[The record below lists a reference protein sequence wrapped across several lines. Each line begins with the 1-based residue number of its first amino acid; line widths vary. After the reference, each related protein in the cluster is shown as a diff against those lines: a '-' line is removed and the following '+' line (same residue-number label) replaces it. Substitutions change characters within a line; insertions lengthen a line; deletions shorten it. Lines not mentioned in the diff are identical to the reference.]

1 MEYTTIEYR
10 QEDNIGII
18 RLNRP
23 HRMNAV
29 IEEMYIEIQQALKA
43 AQNDTAV
50 RTVILTGSVLEKNGV
65 VKQAFCAGA
74 DLKKHAEGD
83 RTEAQ
88 KRKYIMLGQ
97 YATKALYE
105 FPKPTLAVING
116 PARGAGVEMALNC
129 DFVFMAHDATVAL
142 TETSLGTFIG
152 GAVTYNLVRMVG
164 LQAAKEIVY
173 TGTVIDGK
181 KAVALG
187 LALRT
192 YPIEELFQ
200 EAQAFAE
207 LLASRAPVSLQW
219 AKKRLQQMYGFDH
232 DTVLLLEA
240 DAVFSCMNT
249 EDWHEGIRSFNEGRA
264 PEFKGV

>member
-1 MEYTTIEYR
+1 MEYTAIEYILK
-10 QEDNIGII
+10 DNIGII

-29 IEEMYIEIQQALKA
+29 IEEMYIEIQHALKA
-43 AQNDTAV
+43 AEDDAAV
-50 RTVILTGSVLEKNGV
+50 RAVILTGSQLEKNGK

-97 YATKALYE
+97 YATKALYD
-105 FPKPTLAVING
+105 FPKPTIAVING

-129 DFVFMAHDATVAL
+129 DFVFIAQDATLAL

-152 GAVTYNLVRMVG
+152 GAITYNLVRMVG

-187 LALRT
+187 LAIRS
-192 YPIEELFQ
+192 YPIEDLLG
-200 EAQAFAE
+200 EAEAFAE
-207 LLASRAPVSLQW
+207 LLATRAPISLRW

-232 DTVLLLEA
+232 NTVLLLEA

-264 PEFKGV
+264 PKFKGV

>member
-207 LLASRAPVSLQW
+207 LLAARAPVSLQW